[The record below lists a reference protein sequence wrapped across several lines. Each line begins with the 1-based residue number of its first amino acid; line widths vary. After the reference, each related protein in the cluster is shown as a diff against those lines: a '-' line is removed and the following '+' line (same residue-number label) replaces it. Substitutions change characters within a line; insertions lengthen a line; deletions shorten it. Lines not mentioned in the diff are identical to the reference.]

1 MAWWGRTLIL
11 FQKRSDHQALVFSGR
26 RKMRQVWPEGKSR
39 WNHKQ
44 VGQRREHSPTR
55 KTNIPCHTKLDTEC
69 IFCQIQ
75 TARKE
80 LPTTNLGVVPCF
92 KVGLDLTLVDKR
104 GVSAVQRNFETVLTS
119 VSLKEKAERS
129 RANQVLTLHTESCKV
144 WTIPEMPDKR
154 PR

>member
-1 MAWWGRTLIL
+1 MFSVDVEKCVRYDLKENPGGITSRLVKEGNTVQPEKPTFPAIQNLT
-11 FQKRSDHQALVFSGR
+11 QNVFSVKYRLQGR
-26 RKMRQVWPEGKSR
+26 R
-39 WNHKQ
+39 
-44 VGQRREHSPTR
+44 
-55 KTNIPCHTKLDTEC
+55 
-69 IFCQIQ
+69 
-75 TARKE
+75 

-144 WTIPEMPDKR
+144 
-154 PR
+154 